1 MKLLADLHTHTKN
14 SRFKHG
20 KSTIE
25 EMALEANE
33 IGLVEIGITDH
44 GYSHFFRTT
53 KEKLKEAR
61 IIVDEI
67 NKWSKTKVLLGVE
80 ADIISEDG
88 TLDVDNE
95 TLSLLDILIIS
106 YHRMTSTNFASFF
119 GFAKKT
125 DDARKRCTNAFV
137 NAINKYPVTIVA
149 HLDSILTT
157 DLYEIGKACKENG
170 TMVEINNRHTKW
182 TEQQVE
188 DLLASGCMFVVSS
201 DAHTREG
208 IGEVDK
214 ALDIVKKYNIP
225 SERVAN
231 VEFEEDEKSE
241 LDRQYS
247 AYHSVYEQL
256 AKEKRD
262 KEFAIDKKNK
272 TEITGKLSTEMEDE
286 LRKIAKEQGLEY
298 KEYQNQVAED
308 GYVKSISEE
317 DIDLIAQAE
326 EYINQQNFKE
336 AQDEFEQNNEEAQFV
351 EEEKYSFDDNHP
363 LLKGS
368 FEERFQPFSKSVLGI
383 EEEPV
388 NVQPQAQQ
396 PVLQIQNQQ
405 QFVQQPPVQQQPIM
419 QQQQVQQVQNQQQ
432 FIEQPQ
438 AQQISEQRPSFDM
451 SKNKMIRPQV
461 APGVERNIY
470 SGQEFDESDAEDIV
484 IEDDLPESEISDSA
498 YEQLTSNSSRM
509 QEFKDIMTGGADD
522 VTQILPQQ
530 NHAAR
535 QIQQDNQQTQ
545 NVAQRQVFKKVAP
558 ENFMDSIT
566 RTNIVNG
573 AKPVNV
579 PVQQQGVQKPKTPAP
594 KANKKGGF
602 ISTGGFFGGDEK

>member
-33 IGLVEIGITDH
+33 RGLVEIGITDH

-61 IIVDEI
+61 VIIDEI

-106 YHRMTSTNFASFF
+106 YHRMTVTNFANFF

-125 DDARKRCTNAFV
+125 ADAKKRCTNAFV

-170 TMVEINNRHTKW
+170 TLIEINNRHVKW
-182 TEQQVE
+182 TESQVE

-201 DAHTREG
+201 DAHTRED

-214 ALDIVKKYNIP
+214 ALEVIKKFNIP

-231 VEFEEDEKSE
+231 IEFEEDEKSE
-241 LDRQYS
+241 LDREYS
-247 AYHSVYEQL
+247 AYQSVYEQL
-256 AKEKRD
+256 AKEKRE
-262 KEFAIDKKNK
+262 KEFVIDKRNK

-298 KEYQNQVAED
+298 KEYQHEVVED
-308 GYVKSISEE
+308 GYMKEFSEE
-317 DIDLIAQAE
+317 DIDLINQAE
-326 EYINQQNFKE
+326 EYIGGPQNE
-336 AQDEFEQNNEEAQFV
+336 QDSNEQVQNNNIV
-351 EEEKYSFDDNHP
+351 ENGDEEKYSFDDNHP
-363 LLKGS
+363 LVRES
-368 FEERFQPFSKSVLGI
+368 FEERFQPLSRAKLDVDNGLSM
-383 EEEPV
+383 
-388 NVQPQAQQ
+388 NVQPQQ
-396 PVLQIQNQQ
+396 P
-405 QFVQQPPVQQQPIM
+405 
-419 QQQQVQQVQNQQQ
+419 QQQVDIIQRQEIKPPVEVKLNQNVQQMPAVDMASSANQEEVE
-432 FIEQPQ
+432 IE
-438 AQQISEQRPSFDM
+438 
-451 SKNKMIRPQV
+451 
-461 APGVERNIY
+461 
-470 SGQEFDESDAEDIV
+470 
-484 IEDDLPESEISDSA
+484 EDDSEPENMGTV
-498 YEQLTSNSSRM
+498 YEQLTSKSSRM
-509 QEFKDIMTGGADD
+509 QEFKSIMSGETED
-522 VTQILPQQ
+522 VAQILPQE

-535 QIQQDNQQTQ
+535 PVQPDAQP
-545 NVAQRQVFKKVAP
+545 NVPQRQVFKKVEP
-558 ENFMDSIT
+558 ENFMGSIT
-566 RTNIVNG
+566 RTNIVNS
-573 AKPVNV
+573 AQPVNV
-579 PVQQQGVQKPKTPAP
+579 PVQEIQKPAPQRAPAQ
-594 KANKKGGF
+594 KAGKKGGF
-602 ISTGGFFGGDEK
+602 IPVGGFFGGDEK

>member
-53 KEKLKEAR
+53 KDKLKEAR
-61 IIVDEI
+61 VIVDEI

-106 YHRMTSTNFASFF
+106 YHRMTSTNFANFF

-125 DDARKRCTNAFV
+125 PEAKKKCTNAFV
-137 NAINKYPVTIVA
+137 NAINRYPVTIVA

-182 TEQQVE
+182 TEKQVE
-188 DLLASGCMFVVSS
+188 ELIDSGCMFVVSS
-201 DAHTREG
+201 DAHTREN
-208 IGEVDK
+208 IGEVDN
-214 ALDIVKKYNIP
+214 ALDIIRKYNIP

-241 LDRQYS
+241 LDKQYS

-262 KEFAIDKKNK
+262 KELVIDKKNK

-298 KEYQNQVAED
+298 KEYQHQVVED
-308 GYVKSISEE
+308 GYIKNISEE

-326 EYINQQNFKE
+326 EYINEQNFEE
-336 AQDEFEQNNEEAQFV
+336 ARNEFEQNNEDTEVV
-351 EEEKYSFDDNHP
+351 EEDRFSFDDNHP

-383 EEEPV
+383 EESPV
-388 NVQPQAQQ
+388 NVQPPVQQAPVQQ
-396 PVLQIQNQQ
+396 APVQQVQNQQ
-405 QFVQQPPVQQQPIM
+405 QFVQQPQIQHDPY
-419 QQQQVQQVQNQQQ
+419 QQQ
-432 FIEQPQ
+432 FVQQ
-438 AQQISEQRPSFDM
+438 SSAQQVSEQRPSVDM
-451 SKNKMIRPQV
+451 SRRNMIRPEV

-470 SGQEFDESDAEDIV
+470 SNAGQEMDDSFAEENIV
-484 IEDDLPESEISDSA
+484 IEEDLPESEITGSA

-509 QEFKDIMTGGADD
+509 QEFKDIMTGGSDE
-522 VTQILPQQ
+522 VTPILPQQ

-535 QIQQDNQQTQ
+535 QVLQPDQQQPQ
-545 NVAQRQVFKKVAP
+545 NVPQRQVFRKVAP

-573 AKPVNV
+573 AKPINV
-579 PVQQQGVQKPKTPAP
+579 PVQQQSVPKQKAP
-594 KANKKGGF
+594 VSKGNKKGGF